1 MAVSQRLD
9 LRQTQSLV
17 MTPQLQQAIKLLQL
31 SNIEL
36 ASYIE
41 QELERNPLLE
51 HDERGESGAAGTEEP
66 GAEPER
72 GETQDNGDAP
82 DTATLTSAETMQ
94 GAQDAPLDTDFENVY
109 DTNPAD
115 DWATPQSAFSQS
127 GGARGWDGEDPSVEQ
142 RPSEPATLRQHLLD
156 QLNLDLR
163 DPAERLIGAH
173 LIEMLDD
180 SGYLTDDLQELA
192 ESLGCPATAVEA
204 VLKKLQGFDP
214 TGIFAR
220 SLGEC
225 LALQLAERDRL
236 DPAMAVMLENL
247 HLIAQRDFAA
257 LGKICGVDNED
268 LAEMAAEIRALN
280 PKPAHAFDFDPA
292 EPIIPDVLMRPG
304 PGGTWL
310 IELNSETLP
319 RVLVNTHYHA
329 RVSSRLRTKEER
341 EYLSEQYQSANW
353 LVRALHQRATTI
365 LKVASEVVRR
375 QDAFFRKGVQ
385 HLRPLILRDIA
396 EAIEMHESTVSRVTS
411 NKYIATH
418 RGIFELKYFFTPAI
432 AGHDG
437 KTHSAEAVRHR
448 IKALIESET
457 KDTVLSDDSIVE
469 RLQREGIE
477 IARRTVAKYRE
488 QLRILPAKLRR
499 EA

>member
-1 MAVSQRLD
+1 MAVLQRLD

-41 QELERNPLLE
+41 QEIERNPLLE
-51 HDERGESGAAGTEEP
+51 HDEHDEGGEAP
-66 GAEPER
+66 PEPETGPDQEH
-72 GETQDNGDAP
+72 GEAP
-82 DTATLTSAETMQ
+82 DTATLTGAETMM
-94 GAQDAPLDTDFENVY
+94 GEQDVPLDTDFENVY
-109 DTNPAD
+109 DTSPAD
-115 DWATPQSAFSQS
+115 DWSTQDSAFSQS
-127 GGARGWDGEDPSVEQ
+127 GGTQNWDGADPSVEQ
-142 RPSEPATLRQHLLD
+142 RPSEPETLRQHLHD
-156 QLNLDLR
+156 QLTLDLR
-163 DPAERLIGAH
+163 DPAERLIGTH

-180 SGYLTDDLQELA
+180 SGYLKGDLQELA
-192 ESLGCPATAVEA
+192 ETLGCPPTAVEA

-236 DPAMAVMLENL
+236 DPAMAAMLDNL

-257 LGKICGVDNED
+257 LGKICGVDDED
-268 LAEMAAEIRALN
+268 LAEMTAEIRRLN
-280 PKPAHAFDFDPA
+280 PKPAHAFDFEPA
-292 EPIIPDVLMRPG
+292 EPIVPDVLMRPG
-304 PGGTWL
+304 PDGTWL
-310 IELNSETLP
+310 IELNGATLP

-329 RVSSRLRTKEER
+329 KVSARLRTKEDR
-341 EYLSEQYQSANW
+341 DYLSEQYQSANW

-365 LKVASEVVRR
+365 LKVAGEVVRR

-418 RGIFELKYFFTPAI
+418 RGIFELKYFFTPSI
-432 AGHDG
+432 AGHG
-437 KTHSAEAVRHR
+437 GTTHSAEAVRYR
-448 IKALIESET
+448 IKILIDAET
-457 KDTVLSDDSIVE
+457 KDTILSDDSIVE
-469 RLQREGIE
+469 RLRREGIE

-488 QLRILPAKLRR
+488 GMKIPSSVQRRR
-499 EA
+499 EKALSA